1 MRPSGSQK
9 QAGGYS
15 PKAVVNPFYVS
26 EYGELTFVVS
36 DHT

>member
-15 PKAVVNPFYVS
+15 PKAVVNLKMLPNDDNSVK
-26 EYGELTFVVS
+26 
-36 DHT
+36 